1 MSTTFHPW
9 ATPTAQDG
17 VIVVLATG
25 GTISGEAA
33 SATDNL
39 GYTAGKR
46 SAQDLV
52 RAVPALADW
61 PLETEQVA
69 QIDSKDM
76 RSRLW
81 LHLSHRLH
89 AHLARPE
96 VRGVV
101 ITHGTDTL
109 EETAWWLHRTLLSD
123 KPVVLTAAMRPATS
137 LQADGPQ
144 NLLDAVRLASLP
156 DARGLMLVVGGEVL
170 AASECRKVYGQRLR
184 AFDTADGVPLG
195 HVSDEG
201 LRQGG
206 VWPLPAVRTQGAGRL
221 GELQAWW
228 RDLPGDTAAW
238 PWVAIVSS
246 HADADE
252 RQILALAAAGVNGLV
267 VSCTGH
273 GTVHKDLEPVLA
285 QAQDRGIGLIRASRC
300 GLGRVTGADH
310 PSLPSAGGLTPA
322 QARVELLLR
331 LLDCPTATSAQP
343 L

>member
-1 MSTTFHPW
+1 MSLIFNAWPS
-9 ATPTAQDG
+9 PAQTGG

-25 GTISGEAA
+25 GTISGESS

-52 RAVPALADW
+52 RAVPALAEW

-69 QIDSKDM
+69 QVDSKDM

-89 AHLARPE
+89 VHLARPE
-96 VRGVV
+96 VQGVV

-170 AASECRKVYGQRLR
+170 AASESRKVYGQRLR
-184 AFDTADGVPLG
+184 AFDTADGLALG

-201 LRQGG
+201 FRHSGA
-206 VWPLPAVRTQGAGRL
+206 WPVPSAMVASPSRRA
-221 GELQAWW
+221 ELEVWW
-228 RDLPGDTAAW
+228 RDLPGDPAAW
-238 PWVAIVSS
+238 PWVAIVSR

-252 RQILALAAAGVNGLV
+252 RQSLALAAAGVDGLV

-273 GTVHKDLEPVLA
+273 GTVHKDLEPALA
-285 QAQDRGIGLIRASRC
+285 QAQARGLGLIRASRC
-300 GLGRVTGADH
+300 GLGRVTGAEH

-331 LLDCPTATSAQP
+331 LLGCPTASPSQP